1 MPITPSS
8 YKVPKGTGELGL
20 LALALSAAFL
30 GMASFY
36 LLRPVRDALG
46 LAGGASRLPLL
57 MTWTLLAMLV
67 ANPLYAYAA
76 ARLPRRRFLALTP
89 RAFAGMAMALGLLF
103 ALRPGLPGLGPLFFC
118 WVSVLNLFVVT
129 VLWSALTDL
138 CNAEQGTRWFGPVAL
153 GGTVGALAGAGA
165 TQLLL
170 KAGLP
175 FWTLCFA
182 AALALEG
189 STRSLLA
196 FGDRLA
202 WKGGGRGTEPG
213 PDPSEGLHLVLADPY
228 VRALAL
234 FMLLFTTVSTVLYV
248 VQGQMVAAA
257 FQGTEART
265 AFFAKLDLAS
275 NALTLLLQG
284 LVVGPLLRR
293 FRATK
298 VLLLLPLACL
308 FGFLGL
314 WLRPSLGLLG
324 AVMVLQRS
332 LQYGTDPPARGLL
345 FVPLSQE
352 AKYKAK
358 AFIDTFVYRVGDVS
372 GAWAVPLLAW
382 MALPIAPVAAGLSA
396 IWVIVGTGI
405 GRRSH

>member
-8 YKVPKGTGELGL
+8 HKVPKGTGEGHL
-20 LALALSAAFL
+20 LALALMAAFS

-36 LLRPVRDALG
+36 LLRPVRDAFG
-46 LAGGASRLPLL
+46 IQGGASRLPLL

-67 ANPLYAYAA
+67 ANPLYAFAA

-89 RAFAGMAMALGLLF
+89 RAFAGMAVALGLLF
-103 ALRPGLPGLGPLFFC
+103 ALRPTLPGLGPIFFS

-170 KAGLP
+170 KMGLP
-175 FWTLCFA
+175 FWSLCFV
-182 AALALEG
+182 AALALES
-189 STRSLLA
+189 STRCLLS
-196 FGDRLA
+196 FGDRLQ
-202 WKGGGRGTEPG
+202 WRGGGRGTDPG
-213 PDPSEGLHLVLADPY
+213 SDPKAGLRLVMEDPY
-228 VRALAL
+228 VRGLAL
-234 FMLLFTTVSTVLYV
+234 FTLLFTTVSTVLYV

-265 AFFAKLDLAS
+265 AFFAKLDLAT
-275 NALTLLLQG
+275 NALTLLIQG
-284 LVVGPLLRR
+284 VVVSELLRR
-293 FRATK
+293 FRAAK
-298 VLLLLPLACL
+298 VLLLLPLAC
-308 FGFLGL
+308 FLGFVGL
-314 WLRPSLGLLG
+314 ALQPSLGLLG
-324 AVMVLQRS
+324 LFMVVQRS

-358 AFIDTFVYRVGDVS
+358 AFIDTFVYRMGDVS
-372 GAWAVPLLAW
+372 GAWSVPLLAW
-382 MALPIAPVAAGLSA
+382 MAIPAAPVAATLSA
-396 IWVIVGTGI
+396 VWVGLGVWI
-405 GRRSH
+405 GRRAA